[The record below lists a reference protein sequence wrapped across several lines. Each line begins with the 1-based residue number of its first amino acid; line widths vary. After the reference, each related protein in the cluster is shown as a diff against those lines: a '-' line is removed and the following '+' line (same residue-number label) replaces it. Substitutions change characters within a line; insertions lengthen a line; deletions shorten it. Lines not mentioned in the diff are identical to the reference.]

1 MVVKCASKSLGCR
14 LHTIVN
20 GWLGREKHVLKTE
33 SNSFSELTSRNTSPA
48 TESVVRSLFVYL
60 KLAHTNM
67 CTHDNVRISD
77 IFLSIILEQCSR
89 A

>member
-1 MVVKCASKSLGCR
+1 MVVMCACKSLGCR

-20 GWLGREKHVLKTE
+20 GWLGREKYVLKIE
-33 SNSFSELTSRNTSPA
+33 SNSLSELTSRNTSPA
-48 TESVVRSLFVYL
+48 SESVVRSLFVYH

-77 IFLSIILEQCSR
+77 IFLSIILELCSR
-89 A
+89 G